1 MTHPQSR
8 RHKMEWDMFFCSDL
22 LQGYK
27 PAPEVYQKAM
37 KALRLDP
44 DQCVMVA
51 AHAYDLKAATAL

>member
-1 MTHPQSR
+1 
-8 RHKMEWDMFFCSDL
+8 MEWDMFFCSDL